1 LQKSGLFSL
10 VGTKL
15 YQTVCEMDLEGVVC
29 KRLEDHYD
37 PNVRWWKVL
46 NKSYSQ
52 KEKRHELFEWR

>member
-1 LQKSGLFSL
+1 L

-52 KEKRHELFEWR
+52 KEKRHELFERR